1 MTTAMILALP
11 QLIAAGLATVTEVQ
25 AVIKSFNPSM
35 TAAEQAVILQFVIS
49 TSDKY
54 IALLEKDKGPQVG

>member
-1 MTTAMILALP
+1 
-11 QLIAAGLATVTEVQ
+11 
-25 AVIKSFNPSM
+25 M
-35 TAAEQAVILQFVIS
+35 TAAEQAVILQFVNA

>member
-1 MTTAMILALP
+1 MTVAMLVALP
-11 QLIAAGLATVTEVQ
+11 QLISAGLATVTEIE
-25 AVIKSFNPSM
+25 ALIKAFNPGM
-35 TAAEQAVILQFVIS
+35 TAAEQAVILQFVNA